1 MTPAC
6 LYKKGTLAM
15 NELQQQELQVYG
27 NNWVRNIARLTRRAA
42 ELREEGRMTRWR
54 PMLRWEACK
63 ERCEEG
69 RRGGRLEEEE
79 KRRREEKL
87 SDEAGWRSWGGGSTS
102 NTLTKGKIGR
112 ERIYYVYGLL

>member
-1 MTPAC
+1 MT
-6 LYKKGTLAM
+6 
-15 NELQQQELQVYG
+15 Q
-27 NNWVRNIARLTRRAA
+27 
-42 ELREEGRMTRWR
+42 WR

-87 SDEAGWRSWGGGSTS
+87 SDEAVEKLGGGGGCTS

>member
-1 MTPAC
+1 
-6 LYKKGTLAM
+6 
-15 NELQQQELQVYG
+15 
-27 NNWVRNIARLTRRAA
+27 
-42 ELREEGRMTRWR
+42 MTRWR

-79 KRRREEKL
+79 KRREGGKL
-87 SDEAGWRSWGGGSTS
+87 SDEAVEKLGGGGSTS

-112 ERIYYVYGLL
+112 ERIYYVYGLFNSIVYFRHTFGPYHIIICHNTIEKCKSNI

>member
-1 MTPAC
+1 
-6 LYKKGTLAM
+6 
-15 NELQQQELQVYG
+15 
-27 NNWVRNIARLTRRAA
+27 
-42 ELREEGRMTRWR
+42 MTRWR

-87 SDEAGWRSWGGGSTS
+87 SDEAVEKLGGGQH
-102 NTLTKGKIGR
+102 LKHHDKGKHRKR
-112 ERIYYVYGLL
+112 ENLLCVWTIMYYVIIM

>member
-1 MTPAC
+1 
-6 LYKKGTLAM
+6 
-15 NELQQQELQVYG
+15 
-27 NNWVRNIARLTRRAA
+27 
-42 ELREEGRMTRWR
+42 MTRWR

-87 SDEAGWRSWGGGSTS
+87 SDEAVEKLGGGSTS
-102 NTLTKGKIGR
+102 NTLTKGKLGR
-112 ERIYYVYGLL
+112 ERESIYVYGLVLCTM

>member
-1 MTPAC
+1 
-6 LYKKGTLAM
+6 
-15 NELQQQELQVYG
+15 
-27 NNWVRNIARLTRRAA
+27 
-42 ELREEGRMTRWR
+42 
-54 PMLRWEACK
+54 MLRWEACK

-79 KRRREEKL
+79 KRRREENYQMRRGG
-87 SDEAGWRSWGGGSTS
+87 EVGGGGDSTS

>member
-1 MTPAC
+1 
-6 LYKKGTLAM
+6 
-15 NELQQQELQVYG
+15 
-27 NNWVRNIARLTRRAA
+27 
-42 ELREEGRMTRWR
+42 
-54 PMLRWEACK
+54 MLRWEACK

-87 SDEAGWRSWGGGSTS
+87 SDEAGWRSWGGGGSTS